1 MQTDINAHRIG
12 GKETV
17 EECRHTDFK
26 GKAVESKIQRETKTE
41 RETKAERDIRDTER
55 DK

>member
-1 MQTDINAHRIG
+1 M
-12 GKETV
+12 

-55 DK
+55 ETSRYIEIVVINLDL